1 MARICV
7 ITDIF
12 PHEEHK
18 SAGIFVR
25 DHVEILSAEY
35 DVEVVV
41 IRSKRSFSN
50 KPRTYLRDN
59 LPESVSIN
67 EISYLSF
74 PRNYAPNIVF
84 PLLFKKLNSRFDLN
98 KFDLFYVHNILPG
111 GGLIPLLKN
120 HYPKIP
126 CIQMVH
132 NSDWRQKWPRYY
144 LRNTLYNI
152 VAKADHVWASGPEI
166 GEEMGEALPLFSN
179 KIKVVYN
186 LVSPLLFNASKTL
199 LKEDARTKL
208 GWNNNDVHILTVA
221 NIAHVKGL
229 DVLIKALANIAPNS
243 WDYVHILGEVREIEY
258 AESVYKLL
266 EKHQLKDKFIFHKS
280 KSRVELAVFYAAS
293 DFYVLPSRYEGFNVS
308 MIEAASFSKPA
319 VITHCDGSNLILTD
333 KKRLPSPGSI
343 SELRSSLEYAFSN
356 ESVDDIYDT
365 VFLDKFC
372 QPNSLISRISEVLQA
387 YKV

>member
-59 LPESVSIN
+59 LPESVIIN

-84 PLLFKKLNSRFDLN
+84 PLLFKRLNSRFDLN

-132 NSDWRQKWPRYY
+132 GSDWRDKWARYY
-144 LRNTLYNI
+144 LRKNLIETLYL
-152 VAKADHVWASGPEI
+152 ADAIWVSGPELAKEI
-166 GEEMGEALPLFSN
+166 LTALPEVKSKLE
-179 KIKVVYN
+179 ITYN
-186 LVSPLLFNASKTL
+186 IIASKIFSVKNLDKTI
-199 LKEDARTKL
+199 ARDIL
-208 GWNNNDVHILTVA
+208 GWSNNSIQLLCIA
-221 NIAHVKGL
+221 NIAHVKGVDILVEALSNL
-229 DVLIKALANIAPNS
+229 DTHS
-243 WDYVHILGEVREIEY
+243 WDHLHILGGV
-258 AESVYKLL
+258 SDKKLAQLIKKRVL
-266 EKHQLKDKFIFHKS
+266 ELGLNNKVIFAGTKE
-280 KSRVELAVFYAAS
+280 RQELINYYYAS
-293 DFYVLPSRYEGFNVS
+293 DLYILPSRNEGFNVS
-308 MIEAASFSKPA
+308 LLEASYIGIPA
-319 VITHCDGSNLILTD
+319 VATKCGGATLLIKDEKYIPKTGSTRELT
-333 KKRLPSPGSI
+333 KSI
-343 SELRSSLEYAFSN
+343 SLLLN
-356 ESVDDIYDT
+356 N
-365 VFLDKFC
+365 LDKYTKENYFNTSFIQKYC
-372 QPNSLISRISEVLQA
+372 SPDSLIHRFNKIL
-387 YKV
+387 